1 MGVVN
6 LELRLALLGALGAIQ
21 TPRIPPV
28 EIAAFY
34 DAGLTWTSRN
44 NPFFLG
50 GSRSEVTSYGGS
62 LRFNIL
68 GFAVGQLSY
77 VRPNDRPLK
86 DWHWEFSLIPGF

>member
-1 MGVVN
+1 
-6 LELRLALLGALGAIQ
+6 
-21 TPRIPPV
+21 
-28 EIAAFY
+28 
-34 DAGLTWTSRN
+34 
-44 NPFFLG
+44 LG